1 MEGFWIR
8 GGNIL
13 KNGWTKRFEELVFPP
28 WRVFERVAGRLAET
42 PAWRRGPLR
51 REIILAAKRAQP
63 RGQLSREASSAA
75 GFSRLP
81 RALCRKILLPAS
93 SPTQPSS
100 LEAFPWRYFLGDV
113 SAFSERRRSW
123 RAAL

>member
-63 RGQLSREASSAA
+63 RGQLSRGIFSVAKSA
-75 GFSRLP
+75 LP
-81 RALCRKILLPAS
+81 QDSLARELPDA
-93 SPTQPSS
+93 TKFLGGIS
-100 LEAFPWRYFLGDV
+100 LAIFPWRCLGV
-113 SAFSERRRSW
+113 F
-123 RAAL
+123 